1 MTFLDFEMSALRKQ
15 HPWGAKE
22 GSVIRGKVAD
32 GPNKNMH
39 TSKILWE
46 IVSFARRFGL
56 CHFPTKNACKKS
68 GHFSVKRPIL

>member
-56 CHFPTKNACKKS
+56 SHFPTKKCLQKKWS
-68 GHFSVKRPIL
+68 F